1 MPQPNNKAT
10 EAEIARWSELDELEK
25 YACTGPQGTEEQFTD
40 RVQSLIDGTYLHGYL
55 EKVQAEKKKLNN
67 RMVLLEEIEVILLD
81 KITKQ
86 NDKH

>member
-1 MPQPNNKAT
+1 MPQPNNQAT
-10 EAEIARWSELDELEK
+10 EAEIAQWSELDELEK

-40 RVQSLIDGTYLHGYL
+40 RVQSLIDGTYLQRYL
-55 EKVQAEKKKLNN
+55 EKVQAEKKNLNK
-67 RMVLLEEIEVILLD
+67 RMAFLEEIEVTLLD